1 MEVRMGKIYNFFLDP
16 VGNQNCESEAS
27 ELQKILQKVGVTTKI
42 NIGDNGYRTLVIEV
56 DENRLKQVTDQNS
69 RNAGRKRKIDKL
81 GDMSAQEFIDKFT
94 ELGAKGITEEYGL
107 ERSTTYKYLKM
118 AKAAK
123 PYDKYWMQKP
133 IN

>member
-1 MEVRMGKIYNFFLDP
+1 MGKLYNFFLDP
-16 VGNQNCESEAS
+16 VGNQNCKSQAN
-27 ELQKILQKVGVTTKI
+27 ELNEILQKVGVTTKI
-42 NIGDNGYRTLVIEV
+42 DIGDDGYRTLVIEIN
-56 DENRLKQVTDQNS
+56 ENRFKQVIDQNN

-94 ELGAKGITEEYGL
+94 ELGVKGITEKYGL

-123 PYDKYWMQKP
+123 PNDKYWMKKSL
-133 IN
+133 